1 MLKVV
6 AGLLQEVWRLFI
18 EMSPWLLLGFMV
30 AGFLHIMMPRE
41 KIYRHFSGSN
51 ISSVIKASLFGVP
64 LPLCSCGVIPVAA
77 HLRKEGASRGS
88 TLSFLISTP
97 TTGVD
102 SILAT
107 YSLLGPLF
115 AIIRPVAAFFSGI
128 LAGGITNMF
137 DKGEK
142 TIPSRV
148 FYCAICDVAAPHSHK
163 LIEKLK
169 AMFKYGFMELVE
181 DIGRW
186 LLIGILV
193 GGVIGYFI
201 PANIVER
208 YLGNTRL
215 AYPLMLLIAI
225 PMYVCAT
232 GSIPI
237 AASLILKGM
246 TPGAGL
252 VLLIAGPATN
262 TATLSFVGGRLG
274 RRTLFIYLFTIITT
288 AVLFGLVVDHI
299 WQVSGK
305 DMGLL
310 KGGMRTLPQWLKTA
324 SGILLA
330 GLILMAMLRRLRRPP
345 ERGITSMGVILRIPD
360 MTCEHCKRTIEKIIK
375 KLDGVRDVRINL
387 KTKEVEVTGNVSKET
402 IITAIEEAGYSIED
416 TEK

>member
-1 MLKVV
+1 MWEVI
-6 AGLLQEVWRLFI
+6 AGLLQEIWRLFI
-18 EMSPWLLLGFMV
+18 EMSPWLLLGFLV
-30 AGFLHIMMPRE
+30 AGFLHITMPRE

-51 ISSVIKASLFGVP
+51 ILSVIKASLFGVP

-115 AIIRPVAAFFSGI
+115 AIIRPVAAFFGGI
-128 LAGGITNMF
+128 LAGGIINLSS
-137 DKGEK
+137 KGEK
-142 TIPSRV
+142 INPPKV
-148 FYCAICDVAAPHSHK
+148 FYCAICDVTVPHSHK

-169 AMFKYGFMELVE
+169 AMFKYGFMDLVE
-181 DIGRW
+181 DIGKW

-201 PANIVER
+201 PANIIER
-208 YLGNTRL
+208 YLGNAGL
-215 AYPLMLLIAI
+215 AYPLMLLIAV

-252 VLLIAGPATN
+252 VFLIAGPATN

-274 RRTLFIYLFTIITT
+274 RRTLFIYLFAIIIT
-288 AVLFGLVVDHI
+288 AVLFGFVIDHI

-310 KGGMRTLPQWLKTA
+310 KGGMRMLPQWLKAT

-330 GLILMAMLRRLRRPP
+330 GLTLMAMLRRLTKQP
-345 ERGITSMGVILRIPD
+345 EKGITGMGVILRIPD
-360 MTCEHCKRTIEKIIK
+360 MTCEHCRRTIEGAIK
-375 KLDGVRDVRINL
+375 DLDGVRDVRVNL
-387 KTKEVEVTGNVSKET
+387 KTKEVEVTGDVSKEA

-416 TEK
+416 TGK